1 MPHVNLVWWNLQ
13 NFFDT
18 DDDPISADFDY
29 TPENGWTRER
39 FEQKRANLAAALNAT
54 HNGEGPHLLAVAEI
68 EKDVLLADL
77 IATMGR
83 PNLKVAVDPAGT
95 QDLRGI
101 DVALAYDQTLFE
113 VVSQAS
119 HVVHFRYRTRDIFEL
134 VLRFKPTGELLTLIP
149 SHWPSR
155 SQGRYESEPLRI
167 AVAENIAYL
176 VDGHLKVTPAEY
188 EALRA
193 ANNLAPVRERWQ
205 RKLMVVGDF
214 NDEPFDRSVTD
225 HLKASKDFD
234 FVTGARNDMDR
245 FAKETADYRGQE
257 AFLFNATACL
267 AGQPAT
273 GSYYLT
279 GDDNGK
285 TTNPYQLLDQLVVS
299 RGLAAGPGLQLERSS
314 VGYFSDKLVA
324 TPTLRPRA
332 FDRKTGKGTS
342 DHLPLVARLTY

>member
-1 MPHVNLVWWNLQ
+1 MPHVNLTWWNLQ

-18 DDDPISADFDY
+18 DDDPISADFEY
-29 TPENGWTRER
+29 TPEFGWTEER
-39 FEQKRANLAAALNAT
+39 FRQKRGNLAAALNAT
-54 HNGEGPHLLAVAEI
+54 HDGEGPHLLAVAEI
-68 EKDVLLADL
+68 EKDALLADL

-83 PNLKVAVDPAGT
+83 PDLQVAVDPDGT

-101 DVALAYDQTLFE
+101 DVAVAYDRTLFE
-113 VVSQAS
+113 VVSQKS

-155 SQGRYESEPLRI
+155 SQGRYETEPLRI

-176 VDGHLKVTPAEY
+176 VDGHLKVTPAVY

-193 ANNLAPVRERWQ
+193 AEDFAPVRDRWEH
-205 RKLMVVGDF
+205 KLLVVGDF
-214 NDEPFDRSVTD
+214 NDEPFDRSVTE

-234 FVTGARNDMDR
+234 FVTGSRNDMER
-245 FAKETADYRGQE
+245 FAQETASYRGQD
-257 AFLFNATACL
+257 AFLFNATARL

-273 GSYYLT
+273 GSYYLA
-279 GDDNGK
+279 GDEGGK
-285 TTNPYQLLDQLVVS
+285 ATNPFQLLDQLVVS
-299 RGLAAGPGLQLERSS
+299 RGLAAGPGLQLEWDS

-342 DHLPLVARLTY
+342 DHLPLVARLAY

>member
-1 MPHVNLVWWNLQ
+1 MPHVNLTWWNLQ

-29 TPENGWTRER
+29 TPENGWTPER
-39 FEQKRANLAAALNAT
+39 FQQKLASLAAALNAT
-54 HNGEGPHLLAVAEI
+54 HAGEGPHLLAVAEI
-68 EKDVLLADL
+68 EKDALLAQL
-77 IATMGR
+77 VNAMGR
-83 PNLKVAVDPAGT
+83 PNLRVAVDPAGT

-101 DVALAYDQTLFE
+101 DVAVAYDQTLFE
-113 VVSQAS
+113 IVSQRS

-134 VLRFKPTGELLTLIP
+134 VLRFKPTGELLTLLP

-155 SQGRYESEPLRI
+155 SQGRYETEPLRI

-193 ANNLAPVRERWQ
+193 AGDIAPVRARWEH
-205 RKLMVVGDF
+205 KLLVVGDF
-214 NDEPFDRSVTD
+214 NDEPFDRSVTE

-234 FVTGARNDMDR
+234 LVTGVRNNLDR
-245 FAKETADYRGQE
+245 FARETADYRGQE
-257 AFLFNATACL
+257 AILFNATARL
-267 AGQPAT
+267 AGEPTA
-273 GSYYLT
+273 GSYYLA
-279 GDDNGK
+279 GNEGGN

-299 RGLAAGPGLQLERSS
+299 RGLAAGPGLRLDRDS

-342 DHLPLVARLTY
+342 DHLPLTARLIY